1 VVVRARL
8 AVIGFGRLGR
18 ACVEAVAADGAFE
31 LAGVV
36 RRPDAPARLPLP
48 WRSVPVVTHPRD
60 LPPLDAALLCVP
72 PVVATGIARELL
84 QFGVPLVEC
93 TRLEATARAKHC
105 EAIHDAARRHRVA
118 AIVGAG
124 WDPGLLP
131 LLRRAFAMLVPSGQT
146 TETERPGVSLH
157 HSEGAE
163 NIPGIRAALST
174 EQRDAQ
180 GQLKRYVY
188 AELAEGAVAA
198 DVAAALAADP
208 LFAGEQTLLFP
219 VERIAAGEEAGQG
232 VLLERRGTA
241 RSGAHQNILLEARF
255 DLHGF
260 AARVMLDASRRL
272 GGLAP
277 GAHRYSLWPDPA

>member
-1 VVVRARL
+1 VVARARL
-8 AVIGFGRLGR
+8 AVIGFGPLGR
-18 ACVEAVAADGAFE
+18 ACVEAVNLDGAVE

-36 RRPDAPARLPLP
+36 RRPDAAARLPAP
-48 WRSVPVVTHPRD
+48 WQDVAVVTHLRE
-60 LPPLDAALLCVP
+60 LRAVAAALLCVP
-72 PVVATGIARELL
+72 PAVATGIAREVL
-84 QFGVPLVEC
+84 QLGVPLVEC
-93 TRLEATARAKHC
+93 TRLEAPARDKHC
-105 EAIHDAARRHRVA
+105 KAIHDAAHRHRVP

-146 TETERPGVSLH
+146 TETDRPGVSLH
-157 HSEGAE
+157 HSEAAQ

-174 EQRDAQ
+174 EQRDVQ
-180 GQLKRYVY
+180 GRLTRYVY

-198 DVAAALAADP
+198 HVAAALAADP

-219 VERIAAGEEAGQG
+219 VERIAAVEEAGHG

-272 GGLAP
+272 GALAP
-277 GAHRYSLWPDPA
+277 GAHRYSLWSDPA